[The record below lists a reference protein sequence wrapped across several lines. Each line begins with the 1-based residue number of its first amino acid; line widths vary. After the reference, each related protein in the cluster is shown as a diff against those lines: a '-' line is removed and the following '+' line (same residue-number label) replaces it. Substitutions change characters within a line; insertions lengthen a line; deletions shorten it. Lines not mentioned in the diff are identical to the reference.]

1 MFLDEW
7 KFLAELY
14 NYKLLPASV
23 EGIRKKLLANLLRKD
38 GMRGLVLFI
47 LVTLTPSSSFDQRE
61 CLWCPT

>member
-23 EGIRKKLLANLLRKD
+23 ERIRIKLLPNLLRKD
-38 GMRGLVLFI
+38 GMRGLVFI
-47 LVTLTPSSSFDQRE
+47 YTCHLDPLIVI
-61 CLWCPT
+61 